1 MMYDK
6 ILEDVTVATDRL
18 QKSVLAKS
26 GELEAQR
33 ELVEK
38 SKTPL
43 CDWLDS
49 MFGKT
54 IFDIK
59 IFENLTRYWEN
70 EFNSDMEALNVLHR

>member
-33 ELVEK
+33 ELLEK
-38 SKTPL
+38 SKTSL

-49 MFGKT
+49 KFGET
-54 IFDIK
+54 ITDKK

-70 EFNSDMEALNVLHR
+70 